1 MFDLHD
7 LTKLDTAHHVQ
18 VQRAARA
25 APLYRTRRAVGI
37 MHDGRRK
44 TFATGHFLLLTAVC
58 SPLCEAALLANG
70 WRLQTPC
77 NAAIAAELAG
87 VKATATTSD
96 HVHWVAV
103 FKDGGI
109 KPLQMAMFAPPTN
122 PTSVGAPS
130 AIARLDKKAAR
141 LDYLRS
147 SILKENPEAVEALG
161 LALDGCIEAWLEHCA
176 TANGTN
182 ARFEDL
188 QASSTPQSAAVLASR
203 GFCELDD
210 VAIDFTVLG
219 RGESIP
225 THRARLP
232 GAIVAYERRA
242 GSCDDVLDQ
251 AMAQSLLERLRQQPE
266 PVVGTPVAPPR
277 EKKDPW
283 AGIKGFGR

>member
-1 MFDLHD
+1 LLIGQLDAEDLRVMNDEENHHD
-7 LTKLDTAHHVQ
+7 TGYYDEMKRKLFLAYQQVAAHK
-18 VQRAARA
+18 R
-25 APLYRTRRAVGI
+25 
-37 MHDGRRK
+37 
-44 TFATGHFLLLTAVC
+44 F
-58 SPLCEAALLANG
+58 
-70 WRLQTPC
+70 
-77 NAAIAAELAG
+77 
-87 VKATATTSD
+87 
-96 HVHWVAV
+96 
-103 FKDGGI
+103 
-109 KPLQMAMFAPPTN
+109 
-122 PTSVGAPS
+122 
-130 AIARLDKKAAR
+130 
-141 LDYLRS
+141 
-147 SILKENPEAVEALG
+147 LKENPEAVEALG